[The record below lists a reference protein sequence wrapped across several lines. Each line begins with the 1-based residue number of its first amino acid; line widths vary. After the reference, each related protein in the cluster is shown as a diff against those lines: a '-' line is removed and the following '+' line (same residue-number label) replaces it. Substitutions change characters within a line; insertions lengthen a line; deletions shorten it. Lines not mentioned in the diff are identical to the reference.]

1 VLSID
6 LRQRAYQDEDVAI
19 DAYQEDVVSDA
30 AFEEILED
38 EISARVRRSSRA
50 IAVEVEKR
58 AERIIREI
66 LSVIT
71 WDNRYPIY
79 TLITGRERAESMNRD
94 LAYVRRKA
102 MRHNGDEIPG

>member
-19 DAYQEDVVSDA
+19 DAYQEDATFDA
-30 AFEEILED
+30 AFEEILEE
-38 EISARVRRSSRA
+38 EIPTSVRRSSRA
-50 IAVEVEKR
+50 AAVEVEKR

-71 WDNRYPIY
+71 WDNHYPIY
-79 TLITGRERAESMNRD
+79 TLITGRERESGI
-94 LAYVRRKA
+94 Y
-102 MRHNGDEIPG
+102 E

>member
-6 LRQRAYQDEDVAI
+6 LRQRGYQDEDVAI
-19 DAYQEDVVSDA
+19 DVYQEDVASDA
-30 AFEEILED
+30 AFEEILEE
-38 EISARVRRSSRA
+38 EISTRVRRSSRA
-50 IAVEVEKR
+50 VAVEVEKR

-102 MRHNGDEIPG
+102 MRHNGDEIAG

>member
-6 LRQRAYQDEDVAI
+6 LRQRAYPDEDVAI

-30 AFEEILED
+30 AFEEILEE
-38 EISARVRRSSRA
+38 EIPARVRRSSRA

-71 WDNRYPIY
+71 
-79 TLITGRERAESMNRD
+79 
-94 LAYVRRKA
+94 
-102 MRHNGDEIPG
+102 

>member
-71 WDNRYPIY
+71 WDNHYPIY
-79 TLITGRERAESMNRD
+79 TLITGRERERN
-94 LAYVRRKA
+94 L
-102 MRHNGDEIPG
+102 